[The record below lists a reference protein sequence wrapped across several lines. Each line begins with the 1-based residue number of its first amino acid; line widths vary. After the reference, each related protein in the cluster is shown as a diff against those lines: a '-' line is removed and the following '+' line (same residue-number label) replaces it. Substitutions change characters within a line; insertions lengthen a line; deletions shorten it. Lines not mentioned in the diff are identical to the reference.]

1 VTNKKTRFTA
11 VSLFSGGMGFDI
23 GLYATDRFVIKAC
36 VEKIPAFC
44 ETIRRNRDAGRIDP
58 NIRVYEDDIK
68 ELDAGQV
75 MRDLGVEE
83 GEIDVV
89 VGGPPCQSFSTAG
102 RRGTVQDTRG
112 TLLWDFL
119 RFVDAMRPKMFLME
133 NVRGLM
139 SAAIRHRPIS
149 ERPEKGGLPLKRDE
163 EPGSVIRLFLKDLHD
178 QYRLDCFEVN
188 AVNYGAPQLRE
199 RVLFIGNRFNRIV
212 EFPEPAYGHTSPR
225 QKDWFVTGAPEMKPF
240 RTLGDALSGLNE
252 TNKIVMDFSPRK
264 KRYLELV
271 PPGGNWRSLPEGV
284 ARESMGKAYHAK
296 GGRSGWWRRLSLDLP
311 CPTVVTMPNH
321 ASTSLCHPSEVRA
334 LSLKEC
340 ARIQEFPDDWEF
352 SGMPAEQYAQVGN
365 AVPIRLGKICGEVL
379 AEELSKIYESRM
391 AILPGDNPLCRVVY
405 LRSHVR
411 TRHWFMNGKP
421 VVWEEGAENGK
432 TRYGRARTNVAVR
445 TISKEGLYAS
455 KNGQR

>member
-1 VTNKKTRFTA
+1 
-11 VSLFSGGMGFDI
+11 M
-23 GLYATDRFVIKAC
+23 
-36 VEKIPAFC
+36 
-44 ETIRRNRDAGRIDP
+44 
-58 NIRVYEDDIK
+58 
-68 ELDAGQV
+68 
-75 MRDLGVEE
+75 
-83 GEIDVV
+83 
-89 VGGPPCQSFSTAG
+89 
-102 RRGTVQDTRG
+102 
-112 TLLWDFL
+112 
-119 RFVDAMRPKMFLME
+119 
-133 NVRGLM
+133 
-139 SAAIRHRPIS
+139 
-149 ERPEKGGLPLKRDE
+149 
-163 EPGSVIRLFLKDLHD
+163 
-178 QYRLDCFEVN
+178 
-188 AVNYGAPQLRE
+188 
-199 RVLFIGNRFNRIV
+199 
-212 EFPEPAYGHTSPR
+212 
-225 QKDWFVTGAPEMKPF
+225 
-240 RTLGDALSGLNE
+240 
-252 TNKIVMDFSPRK
+252 
-264 KRYLELV
+264 
-271 PPGGNWRSLPEGV
+271 
-284 ARESMGKAYHAK
+284 
-296 GGRSGWWRRLSLDLP
+296 DLP

-352 SGMPAEQYAQVGN
+352 SGTPAEQYAQVGN